1 MKRILFLML
10 LMFSLT
16 SIASADEMQVNALT
30 IGQGQVAQLEVAL
43 NNPDMDYAGFQFLL
57 TLPEGISVVQD
68 ENNAYLIEKGDRL
81 STLNVSIDMTE
92 IGNNTFQVLAY
103 QVKTAAFPGTS
114 GVIAKIT
121 LSASGE
127 LAVGAKLAGSLT
139 GIQVSDTESNSYD
152 LDDVPFTITI
162 GEPADTRTILDET
175 STTAPEASDGAVD
188 VRVKRTIT
196 AGNWNTICLPFAMT
210 TAQLKDVFG
219 NDVQLADFV
228 DYDTEEDTEE
238 NTIGITVNFETAAA
252 IEANH
257 PYIIKVSEAV
267 TEFTVDGVEISPED
281 DPCVEYD
288 NGKTGKKRE
297 VYGRF
302 VGTFVADFDFYNDA
316 KNYPLFLNGNKFYY
330 ATDNSKHMK
339 AFRAYFDF
347 VDYLAEAEGTEVKLC
362 VDGFE
367 TRVEGLQMKDAAGTI
382 FDLSGRRV
390 SKPAQRGLYI
400 VNGKKA
406 LIK

>member
-1 MKRILFLML
+1 MKRFLFIFVTLLLMVETVKADGIIVSNVNLQPNGTTTVEVELNNTETSYRAVLIDVTLPAGLAVVYDEYGAAQVSKGERLSAKYSVTGNHLENGADRFGVINTTDDEVISGESGILFS
-10 LMFSLT
+10 FT
-16 SIASADEMQVNALT
+16 ISADGGLIPGSVLT
-30 IGQGQVAQLEVAL
+30 ANVTGIKLT
-43 NNPDMDYAGFQFLL
+43 DAGA
-57 TLPEGISVVQD
+57 TDHVQD
-68 ENNAYLIEKGDRL
+68 NFTFNISIE
-81 STLNVSIDMTE
+81 E
-92 IGNNTFQVLAY
+92 I
-103 QVKTAAFPGTS
+103 
-114 GVIAKIT
+114 
-121 LSASGE
+121 
-127 LAVGAKLAGSLT
+127 
-139 GIQVSDTESNSYD
+139 
-152 LDDVPFTITI
+152 
-162 GEPADTRTILDET
+162 RTILDET

-228 DYDTEEDTEE
+228 DYDTEEDIEE

-330 ATDNSKHMK
+330 ATENSKHMK

>member
-1 MKRILFLML
+1 MKRFLFIFVTLLLMVETVKADGIIVSNVNLQPNGTTTVEVELNNTETSYRAVLIDVTLPAGLAVVYDEYGAAQVSKGERLSAKYSVTGNHLENGADRFGVINTTDDEVIAGESGILFS
-10 LMFSLT
+10 FT
-16 SIASADEMQVNALT
+16 ISADGGLIPGSVLT
-30 IGQGQVAQLEVAL
+30 ANVTGIKLT
-43 NNPDMDYAGFQFLL
+43 DAGA
-57 TLPEGISVVQD
+57 TDHVQD
-68 ENNAYLIEKGDRL
+68 NFTFNISIE
-81 STLNVSIDMTE
+81 E
-92 IGNNTFQVLAY
+92 I
-103 QVKTAAFPGTS
+103 
-114 GVIAKIT
+114 
-121 LSASGE
+121 
-127 LAVGAKLAGSLT
+127 
-139 GIQVSDTESNSYD
+139 
-152 LDDVPFTITI
+152 
-162 GEPADTRTILDET
+162 RTILDET

-330 ATDNSKHMK
+330 ATENSKHMK

>member
-1 MKRILFLML
+1 MKRFLFIFVTLLLMVETVKADGIIVSNVNLQPNGTTTVEVELNNTETSYRAVLIDVTLPAGLAVVYDEYGAAQVSKGERLSAKYSVTGNHLENGADRFGVINTTDDEVIAGESGILFS
-10 LMFSLT
+10 FT
-16 SIASADEMQVNALT
+16 ISADGGLIPGSVLT
-30 IGQGQVAQLEVAL
+30 ANVTGIKLT
-43 NNPDMDYAGFQFLL
+43 DAGA
-57 TLPEGISVVQD
+57 TDHVQD
-68 ENNAYLIEKGDRL
+68 NFTFNISIE
-81 STLNVSIDMTE
+81 E
-92 IGNNTFQVLAY
+92 I
-103 QVKTAAFPGTS
+103 
-114 GVIAKIT
+114 
-121 LSASGE
+121 
-127 LAVGAKLAGSLT
+127 
-139 GIQVSDTESNSYD
+139 
-152 LDDVPFTITI
+152 
-162 GEPADTRTILDET
+162 RTILDET

-228 DYDTEEDTEE
+228 DYDTEEDIEE

-330 ATDNSKHMK
+330 ATENSKHMK

>member
-92 IGNNTFQVLAY
+92 KGNNTFQVLAY

-219 NDVQLADFV
+219 NDVQLADFTG
-228 DYDTEEDTEE
+228 YEAEEDGDG
-238 NTIGITVNFETAAA
+238 NIVGITVNFANATA

-257 PYIIKVSEAV
+257 PYIIKVSEAI
-267 TEFTVDGVEISPED
+267 TEFTVDGVDVEPED
-281 DPCVEYD
+281 EPVVA
-288 NGKTGKKRE
+288 TVKRTRKQWSE
-297 VYGRF
+297 MI
-302 VGTFVADFDFYNDA
+302 GTYVADTEIPS
-316 KNYPLFLNGNKFYY
+316 KTLFLNSNKFYY
-330 ATDNSKHMK
+330 STGATKMK

-347 VDYLAEAEGTEVKLC
+347 FDVLTDVDNSYEVKMF
-362 VDGFE
+362 VDGAE
-367 TRVEGLQMKDAAGTI
+367 TKVEGLGVKDAAGNVY
-382 FDLSGRRV
+382 DLSGRKV
-390 SKPAQRGLYI
+390 SKAQRGVYI
-400 VNGKKA
+400 VNGKKV
-406 LIK
+406 LVK

>member
-1 MKRILFLML
+1 MKRFLFIFVTLLLMVETVKADGIIVSNVNLQPNGTTTVEVELNNTETSYRAVLIDVTLPAGLAVVYDEYGAAQVSKGERLSAKYSVTGNHLENGADRFGVINTTDDEVIAGESGILFS
-10 LMFSLT
+10 FT
-16 SIASADEMQVNALT
+16 ISADGGLIPGSVLT
-30 IGQGQVAQLEVAL
+30 ANVTGIKLT
-43 NNPDMDYAGFQFLL
+43 DAGA
-57 TLPEGISVVQD
+57 TDHVQD
-68 ENNAYLIEKGDRL
+68 NFTFNISIE
-81 STLNVSIDMTE
+81 E
-92 IGNNTFQVLAY
+92 I
-103 QVKTAAFPGTS
+103 
-114 GVIAKIT
+114 
-121 LSASGE
+121 
-127 LAVGAKLAGSLT
+127 
-139 GIQVSDTESNSYD
+139 
-152 LDDVPFTITI
+152 
-162 GEPADTRTILDET
+162 RTILDET

-330 ATDNSKHMK
+330 ATENSKHMK

-367 TRVEGLQMKDAAGTI
+367 TRIEGLQMKDAAGTI
-382 FDLSGRRV
+382 FELSGRRV
-390 SKPAQRGLYI
+390 SKPAQRGIYI
-400 VNGKKA
+400 VNGKKT

>member
-1 MKRILFLML
+1 MKRFLFIFVTLL
-10 LMFSLT
+10 LMVET
-16 SIASADEMQVNALT
+16 VKADGIIVSNVNLQPNGT
-30 IGQGQVAQLEVAL
+30 TTVEVEL
-43 NNPDMDYAGFQFLL
+43 NNPETSYRAVLIDV
-57 TLPEGISVVQD
+57 TLPAGLAVVYDEYGAAQVSKGERLSAKYSVTGNHLENGADRFGVINTTDDEVIAGESGILFSFTISADGGLIPGSVLTANVTGIKLTDAGATDHVQD
-68 ENNAYLIEKGDRL
+68 NFTFNISIE
-81 STLNVSIDMTE
+81 E
-92 IGNNTFQVLAY
+92 I
-103 QVKTAAFPGTS
+103 
-114 GVIAKIT
+114 
-121 LSASGE
+121 
-127 LAVGAKLAGSLT
+127 
-139 GIQVSDTESNSYD
+139 
-152 LDDVPFTITI
+152 
-162 GEPADTRTILDET
+162 RTILDET

-330 ATDNSKHMK
+330 ATENSKHMK